1 MERAISLVEY
11 DDNIIQVK
19 LQKVTKHPMYI
30 AKIFETISNEGV
42 NIDMISQVT
51 LEDDVQIEFTCD
63 AKDQQKLNT
72 AMEKLKEINQLIQI
86 YQNKMVSKISV
97 EGKGMEEAIGVAA
110 SVFSLFGKY
119 AIPFYQVT
127 TSSTSISYII
137 DKDKRELAVTKIK
150 EAYSL

>member
-1 MERAISLVEY
+1 MEKAISLVEY
-11 DDNIIQVK
+11 EDDIIQVK
-19 LQKVTKHPMYI
+19 LQKVTKHPLYI
-30 AKIFETISNEGV
+30 ARIFETISKEEV

-63 AKDQQKLNT
+63 AKDQVKLNN
-72 AMEKLKEINQLIQI
+72 AIEKLKQQNQQIEI

-97 EGKGMEEAIGVAA
+97 EGKGMEETIGVAA
-110 SVFSLFGKY
+110 SVFALFGKY